1 MTFAAAGGGSTRHS
15 TSASVPNNFPPPD
28 LSDIAS
34 LLSLWLLNLGRG
46 EKCLYSAPSDDR
58 IAIYETAGMDGNTPG
73 QMLPVNYRLLQV
85 CDLLLKLLV
94 VFFLL

>member
-1 MTFAAAGGGSTRHS
+1 
-15 TSASVPNNFPPPD
+15 
-28 LSDIAS
+28 
-34 LLSLWLLNLGRG
+34 
-46 EKCLYSAPSDDR
+46 
-58 IAIYETAGMDGNTPG
+58 MDGNTPG